1 MCIDVFGDWTFNEEY
16 ISSFSFCCFLC
27 GFFFLCCISVLFPDT
42 EVEVDELSLVNELDG
57 LIVVMVVSEWALLI
71 TWLLL
76 FEDFLFHP
84 AEFLFWRDLLF
95 CCSIL
100 RHTFNY
106 WTIWLSSSEF
116 ISLNFWILQI
126 FCRLCHSYFSFVLRC
141 RQCRPLMESNFHL
154 QLLLLFHVVM
164 ILLLHYVMILFK
176 TRGFYFIN
184 PM

>member
-1 MCIDVFGDWTFNEEY
+1 MCIYVFGDWTFNEEY
-16 ISSFSFCCFLC
+16 ISSFSFCRFLC
-27 GFFFLCCISVLFPDT
+27 VFFFFLCCISVLFLGT
-42 EVEVDELSLVNELDG
+42 EVEVDEISLVNELDR
-57 LIVVMVVSEWALLI
+57 LNVIVVSEWALLI

-84 AEFLFWRDLLF
+84 AEFLFWRDVLF

-106 WTIWLSSSEF
+106 WTIWLSSSKF
-116 ISLNFWILQI
+116 ISLNFWILQK
-126 FCRLCHSYFSFVLRC
+126 FCRICHSYFSLVLRC
-141 RQCRPLMESNFHL
+141 RQCRSLMESHFHL